1 MAAGAQ
7 AQQQG
12 LALLRAG
19 LRRVLRVNREK
30 LPPPMKR
37 MGDAYARQVGV
48 VLAIASNRPLSSA
61 SMRIVTT
68 ACPNAFQMFQDAHAC
83 SSTCRTCLESCTRLH
98 AMPSLVLLLRL

>member
-19 LRRVLRVNREK
+19 LRRVLRVHHEK
-30 LPPPMKR
+30 LPPPMKK

-48 VLAIASNRPLSSA
+48 VLATALPTVVIRISAHWHDNLPRCVSN
-61 SMRIVTT
+61 V
-68 ACPNAFQMFQDAHAC
+68 PNSPCM
-83 SSTCRTCLESCTRLH
+83 LIN
-98 AMPSLVLLLRL
+98 M